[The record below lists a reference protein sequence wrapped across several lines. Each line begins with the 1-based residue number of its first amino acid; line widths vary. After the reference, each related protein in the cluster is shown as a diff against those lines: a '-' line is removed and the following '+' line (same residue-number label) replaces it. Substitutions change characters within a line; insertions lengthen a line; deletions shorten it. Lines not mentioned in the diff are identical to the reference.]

1 VIFKKKGP
9 PTLCNLLFIVR
20 LGLVAVCDSDAFELT
35 ILATRLIERGDV
47 VRTMGI
53 IKLMRAKALWL
64 SSTVA
69 RSMATHP
76 DG

>member
-1 VIFKKKGP
+1 
-9 PTLCNLLFIVR
+9 
-20 LGLVAVCDSDAFELT
+20 VAVCDSDAFALT